1 MEELFGRGIMKMGPS
16 KEDPNRQT
24 GVFNMEFLM
33 GLPALRRAEMSLRAC
48 GPRNLM
54 KIAESMM
61 LTARSSEIES
71 LNGEVEAVEM
81 SDPERA

>member
-1 MEELFGRGIMKMGPS
+1 MASELTAVLKPRK
-16 KEDPNRQT
+16 
-24 GVFNMEFLM
+24 LM
-33 GLPALRRAEMSLRAC
+33 VQREMSLGAC

-54 KIAESMM
+54 KMASRESKMV
-61 LTARSSEIES
+61 TARGSEVES